1 MMGETE
7 ISEQTELKCR
17 GGEGPERN
25 QNEEGD
31 EYGENVKENSGFKV
45 TDHKGPFRMAIL
57 NVG

>member
-1 MMGETE
+1 ME

-25 QNEEGD
+25 QNEEGV
-31 EYGENVKENSGFKV
+31 EYGENVKENSGCKV

>member
-1 MMGETE
+1 ME

-25 QNEEGD
+25 QNGEGV

-45 TDHKGPFRMAIL
+45 ATRDL
-57 NVG
+57 SEWQC